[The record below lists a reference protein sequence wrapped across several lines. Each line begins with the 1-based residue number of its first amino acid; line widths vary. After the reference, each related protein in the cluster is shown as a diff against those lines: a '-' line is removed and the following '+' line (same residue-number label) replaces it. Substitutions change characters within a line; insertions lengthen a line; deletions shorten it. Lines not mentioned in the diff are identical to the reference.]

1 MEGDEASCTNTEW
14 LGIPT
19 TINIYPESIENA
31 CNDHIDECDDYH
43 PLSELISKN
52 CILALLTEESDYYLL
67 KATSKS
73 TVLQQDERDNW
84 GASYKSGD
92 QVVCGKYF
100 MQSIVPVQSFLY
112 MF

>member
-1 MEGDEASCTNTEW
+1 MIPYIQFRPKTGLVPVICTNTECRR
-14 LGIPT
+14 IPT
-19 TINIYPESIENA
+19 PINIYSVSIENA

-52 CILALLTEESDYYLL
+52 CILALLTEESEYYSL

-73 TVLQQDERDNW
+73 TVFQQDERDW

-92 QVVCGKYF
+92 QVVRGKYF
-100 MQSIVPVQSFLY
+100 MQS
-112 MF
+112 